1 MGKFAAKIERSI
13 TIALILSVM
22 LILTPG
28 VSTQA
33 KAKKCNHKSVTW
45 ITTSKPSCTDEGM
58 KVKKCKNCGK
68 ILKIKKIKK
77 SGHRLHTNRK
87 NAYMHKTGVNGNV
100 LFKSRLYLWL

>member
-33 KAKKCNHKSVTW
+33 KAKKCNHKRYRRW
-45 ITTSKPSCTDEGM
+45 I
-58 KVKKCKNCGK
+58 NR
-68 ILKIKKIKK
+68 
-77 SGHRLHTNRK
+77 SGDKEIFCLVR
-87 NAYMHKTGVNGNV
+87 
-100 LFKSRLYLWL
+100 SR